1 MAREIGAKKSKF
13 FRRFGL
19 FGAVFTIISCLS
31 LIALLVVDMIGL
43 NVLVDENGPRMYWVQ
58 FQSEERILLDMKY
71 KRGERVDKPGDP
83 KHSEDEYHAYTF
95 RGWDLSGDGVPD
107 IIPAHAYYSFLAI
120 AVYQTIQIKPY
131 PSSEE
136 ESQPIEEPTSSEIDG
151 ASSGEYHG

>member
-43 NVLVDENGPRMYWVQ
+43 NVLVDENGPRMYWIQ
-58 FQSEERILLDMKY
+58 FQSEERVLLD
-71 KRGERVDKPGDP
+71 
-83 KHSEDEYHAYTF
+83 HAYTF